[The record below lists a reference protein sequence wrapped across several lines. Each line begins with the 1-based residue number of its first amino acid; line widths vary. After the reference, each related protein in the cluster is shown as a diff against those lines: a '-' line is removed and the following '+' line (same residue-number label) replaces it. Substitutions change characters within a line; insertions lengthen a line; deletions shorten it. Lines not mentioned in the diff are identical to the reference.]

1 MGRTARGTIMGVAR
15 ARLLGAS
22 GGSHPRKPEP
32 TRRGVA
38 GLASTPLGHPSKA
51 AEVALI
57 TVMAFHLPARRPRNN
72 DPLRR
77 RAGIQEAHCAVRP
90 KEDSAGR
97 GNRLSEERT
106 RGTPSLY
113 TSGRGGPDLDKALGL
128 MQCMNCFFACF
139 CGVLQLLQ
147 PSFTLCPGLGLE
159 LL

>member
-1 MGRTARGTIMGVAR
+1 
-15 ARLLGAS
+15 
-22 GGSHPRKPEP
+22 
-32 TRRGVA
+32 
-38 GLASTPLGHPSKA
+38 
-51 AEVALI
+51 
-57 TVMAFHLPARRPRNN
+57 MAFHLPARRPRNN

-113 TSGRGGPDLDKALGL
+113 TSGRGGPDLDEALGL

-139 CGVLQLLQ
+139 CGVLQLLR
-147 PSFTLCPGLGLE
+147 PRLITEKARAEAWGSAICFGPGFPGRM
-159 LL
+159 